1 MINNQDF
8 TVKIKSMVYE
18 TLKNFKSKYN
28 INNNEIDDLIKII
41 QLVTQIILSKKWNY
55 PHKYLNNLWHTT
67 LLFRGNQPSSQ
78 VENLPQLKQFEE
90 GKLCKIIL
98 IIFLNV

>member
-28 INNNEIDDLIKII
+28 INNNKIDDLIKTI
-41 QLVTQIILSKKWNY
+41 QLVTQIS
-55 PHKYLNNLWHTT
+55 
-67 LLFRGNQPSSQ
+67 F
-78 VENLPQLKQFEE
+78 
-90 GKLCKIIL
+90 
-98 IIFLNV
+98 